1 MQDKHYCIG
10 GMKRQNNR
18 RLRGYTDIVTAA
30 VADPKLAVIEIGGW
44 PMRVNQVA
52 AAEFKPPTPPPP
64 LVRPTSEEAVLITVD
79 HDDSS
84 GRCFWWHE
92 THRSRADEGCTC

>member
-1 MQDKHYCIG
+1 
-10 GMKRQNNR
+10 
-18 RLRGYTDIVTAA
+18 
-30 VADPKLAVIEIGGW
+30 
-44 PMRVNQVA
+44 MRVDQVA
-52 AAEFKPPTPPPP
+52 AAEFKNPNP
-64 LVRPTSEEAVLITVD
+64 EEAVVITVD